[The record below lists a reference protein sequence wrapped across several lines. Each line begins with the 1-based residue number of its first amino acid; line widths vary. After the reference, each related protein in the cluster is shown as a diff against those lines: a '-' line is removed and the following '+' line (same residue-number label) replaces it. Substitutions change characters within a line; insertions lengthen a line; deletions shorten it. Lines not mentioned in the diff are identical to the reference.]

1 MRANFRGFGSS
12 RVLGLLG
19 VSALA
24 SLVAGCG
31 WFDSTPTVKVT
42 PVRPGAERNVP
53 AGGLQAS
60 GNGRQYDGDIRPVD
74 DSRPIGSVIA
84 DKGGQKAQLD
94 AAAKDAAERDSAAR
108 EEEAKRKAEEAPAP
122 LTPASVPSADAV
134 PPPPNL
140 TGTSGAVPP
149 PPNLPGTSAPLPPP
163 GPVTSAPMPPPSSSA
178 PESAAPAALPPPGSP
193 PAAQP

>member
-1 MRANFRGFGSS
+1 MRAYFRGFGSG
-12 RVLGLLG
+12 RVFGLLG

-24 SLVAGCG
+24 SLVTGCG

-42 PVRPGAERNVP
+42 PVRPGAERSVP
-53 AGGLQAS
+53 AGGLQAT
-60 GNGRQYDGDIRPVD
+60 GTGRQYDGDIRPVD
-74 DSRPIGSVIA
+74 ESRPIGSVIP

-94 AAAKDAAERDSAAR
+94 TAAKEAAERDSAAR
-108 EEEAKRKAEEAPAP
+108 EEEAKRKAEAPAP
-122 LTPASVPSADAV
+122 ITPASVPSADAV

-140 TGTSGAVPP
+140 TGTSAVPP
-149 PPNLPGTSAPLPPP
+149 PPNLPGTSAPVPPP
-163 GPVTSAPMPPPSSSA
+163 GPVSSAPVPPPSSSA

>member
-1 MRANFRGFGSS
+1 MRAYFRGFGSS
-12 RVLGLLG
+12 RVWGLLG

-31 WFDSTPTVKVT
+31 LFDSTPTVKVT
-42 PVRPGAERNVP
+42 PVRPGAERSVP

-60 GNGRQYDGDIRPVD
+60 GNGHQYDGDIRPVD
-74 DSRPIGSVIA
+74 DSRPIGSLIP

-94 AAAKDAAERDSAAR
+94 TAAKEAAERDSAAR

-122 LTPASVPSADAV
+122 LTPASAPSADAV

-140 TGTSGAVPP
+140 TGTSAVPP

-178 PESAAPAALPPPGSP
+178 PESAAPAALPTPGSP

>member
-1 MRANFRGFGSS
+1 MRAYFRGFGSS
-12 RVLGLLG
+12 RVWGLLG
-19 VSALA
+19 ASALA

-42 PVRPGAERNVP
+42 PVRPGAERSVP

-74 DSRPIGSVIA
+74 NSRPIGSLIP

-94 AAAKDAAERDSAAR
+94 TAAKEAAERDSAAR

-140 TGTSGAVPP
+140 TGTSAVPP

-178 PESAAPAALPPPGSP
+178 PESAAPAALPTPGSP

>member
-42 PVRPGAERNVP
+42 PVRPGAERSVP

-108 EEEAKRKAEEAPAP
+108 DEEAKRKAEAPAP
-122 LTPASVPSADAV
+122 VTPASVPSADAV

-140 TGTSGAVPP
+140 TGTSTPVPP
-149 PPNLPGTSAPLPPP
+149 PPNLPGTSAPVSPP